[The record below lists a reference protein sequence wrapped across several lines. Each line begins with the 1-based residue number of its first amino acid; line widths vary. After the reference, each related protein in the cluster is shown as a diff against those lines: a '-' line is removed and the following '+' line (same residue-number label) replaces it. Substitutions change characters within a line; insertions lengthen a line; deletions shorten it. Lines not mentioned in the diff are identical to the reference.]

1 MIRVTQAPWS
11 KGLST
16 AVTSKM
22 PSIFSPENTFI
33 ASVAT
38 TMSRATVAVLLLI
51 LSISRGASKRPSAQS
66 ISNIVLQQVQLL
78 RPNCPTLEV
87 FVNIIDDG
95 FLEQTLKFVE
105 QKQALPVKITSTP
118 RDFYYLSKVPTACG
132 LLLLDGL
139 PRTKRIVD
147 SESLMQTVAVVSIE
161 TFASLNG
168 FLEHPYLLYLLYDV
182 EDQLFRYYDR
192 FRGRLIESMALSG
205 NPFLQI
211 EKDVMGMSIGLSIY
225 NKKDIFLIEHI
236 ASEINATLSYGTN
249 NLINIQ
255 VIIYEDVNALFA
267 LEIDSKYLIYIYRFH
282 HYSLFVPQSLQK
294 PMLLVLSDPFDVY
307 IWVCSLAVVA
317 ILAIYIEFG
326 RGSLIPRSFFYTLMD
341 LVGVGL
347 LGSSMSLR
355 TKLEHSIVGL
365 FMLISIVLVNESC
378 NWYDDSDYT
387 NLDEANFQNY
397 GECDEEEFADMEYD
411 DAIRAKYERRCCQ
424 EITQELSEK
433 LFNESAVVNECYRIS
448 KLVTRHHPVF
458 AVVLSRSPLFHTL
471 GWFAQVFSEGHLY
484 NGVNDFV
491 YKDPTVEKHRRIEA
505 VALGLTDL
513 SLPEHLRPAT
523 ARQIF
528 FSDVA
533 AGQSDEDRR
542 QTGPI

>member
-1 MIRVTQAPWS
+1 
-11 KGLST
+11 
-16 AVTSKM
+16 
-22 PSIFSPENTFI
+22 
-33 ASVAT
+33 
-38 TMSRATVAVLLLI
+38 MSRATVAVLLLI
-51 LSISRGASKRPSAQS
+51 LSISGGASKRPSVQS
-66 ISNIVLQQVQLL
+66 ISNIVLQLVQLL

-105 QKQALPVKITSTP
+105 QNEALPVKITSTP

-147 SESLMQTVAVVSIE
+147 SESLMQTVAVVSNE

-168 FLEHPYLLYLLYDV
+168 FLEHPYLLYFVYDV

-192 FRGRLIESMALSG
+192 FRGRLIESVTLSG

-326 RGSLIPRSFFYTLMD
+326 RGRMIPRSFFYTLMD

-365 FMLISIVLVNESC
+365 FMLISIVLVSAYQSLVISFLLSPRYYPELDTLKQVNESC
-378 NWYDDSDYT
+378 NWYDDSDYI

-397 GECDEEEFADMEYD
+397 GKCDEEEFADMEYD

-491 YKDPTVEKHRRIEA
+491 YKDPTVEKRRRI
-505 VALGLTDL
+505 
-513 SLPEHLRPAT
+513 
-523 ARQIF
+523 
-528 FSDVA
+528 
-533 AGQSDEDRR
+533 
-542 QTGPI
+542 